1 MSFLDD
7 LPKNQTTEGMDTSTD
22 AALARSA
29 ILFQSMRKLQSQIN
43 EENIRKNTQPTELD
57 FKTAGNYQIP
67 VVYGD
72 AWVTG
77 SVTDAVLLEG
87 PCILWCCVTLCEATG
102 DLLSSKFQ
110 DPVSLEDTYTASE
123 TTFAD
128 IILEDSTVVFRED
141 GITVAKLIAEDGT
154 ENTDV
159 DGLIKIYPFNR
170 GSESP
175 TAMPNT
181 TAPDTVP
188 QNSQAAYGLMPNWT
202 TSHTMDE
209 LVFYLIS
216 VEYDAVKKVTKL
228 PDVKV
233 KLSNTMRQPGDCIW
247 DYMRNDRYGAGIRDE
262 EIYSDE

>member
-1 MSFLDD
+1 MSFLDS
-7 LPKNQTTEGMDTSTD
+7 LPKNQSTERTDTSTD

-29 ILFQSMRKLQSQIN
+29 ILFQSMRKLQNQIN
-43 EENIRKNTQPTELD
+43 EENIRKNTQPTKID

-77 SVTDAVLLEG
+77 AVTDAVLLEG

-102 DLLSSKFQ
+102 DLLSTKDDT
-110 DPVSLEDTYTASE
+110 DPENITYTASE

-128 IILEDSTVVFRED
+128 IILEDSTVVFRDD

-170 GSESP
+170 GSSAP

-181 TAPDTVP
+181 TAYDTVP
-188 QNSQAAYGLMPNWT
+188 QNNQAAYGLMPNWT

-247 DYMRNDRYGAGIRDE
+247 DYMRNSRYGAGIRDE